1 MFDFLSPSQA
11 ESARSHPRR
20 AWLVLLAA
28 VLVVTLTARLGVW
41 QLSRAAQKQA
51 LQASLDERSKMP
63 PLPAAQLARSHE
75 EAAGQFDRR
84 IQLQGEWVPQ
94 ATVFLDNRQMNG
106 RPGFFVVTP
115 LRLASGDAVL
125 VQRGW
130 VPRDMADRTRLPA
143 VVTPAATVEVDG
155 RIAPPPGRL
164 YDFAG
169 GDRRGAI
176 RQNLDLADY
185 AAQWKLPL
193 RPLSVLQSD
202 PPATTSDGLLRQ
214 WTPPAIDIQ
223 RHYGYAFQ
231 WFALCALTTGLYVWF
246 QLIRPRRRSRRVVP

>member
-1 MFDFLSPSQA
+1 MSSSAPA
-11 ESARSHPRR
+11 ESAPSHPRR

-28 VLVVTLTARLGVW
+28 VLVVALTARLGVW

-63 PLPAAQLARSHE
+63 PLPAAQLARNPPD
-75 EAAGQFDRR
+75 AAAQFDRR
-84 IQLQGEWVPQ
+84 IHLQGEWVPQ

-115 LRLASGDAVL
+115 LRLADGDAVL

-143 VVTPAATVEVDG
+143 VATPAGTVEVDG

-169 GDRRGAI
+169 GDRHGAI

-185 AAQWKLPL
+185 ASEWKLPL

-202 PPATTSDGLLRQ
+202 PPAAAASDGLLRQ
-214 WTPPAIDIQ
+214 WAPPAVDIQ